1 MEPVHRYHP
10 IGREVAGV
18 VDPSPAHLLLGDELA
33 KSVLGTDAVHE
44 RHDPHLGRPGDLGE
58 PAHHRLDRPGL
69 RADERPRQVRHL
81 AQLLQGG
88 ETPFYPGVTLGV
100 PPYLQT
106 LAVDLLHPLLDL
118 FHSVDLHASAGEIGA
133 QDRAD
138 GAEAHDADDWFAH
151 VSPLRPLQSRHP
163 GPKVS
168 NVKGKMSMTTPPLA
182 RGRLLHHALLGP

>member
-18 VDPSPAHLLLGDELA
+18 VDHSPAHLLLGDELA

-44 RHDPHLGRPGDLGE
+44 RHDPHLVRPGD
-58 PAHHRLDRPGL
+58 P
-69 RADERPRQVRHL
+69 
-81 AQLLQGG
+81 
-88 ETPFYPGVTLGV
+88 
-100 PPYLQT
+100 
-106 LAVDLLHPLLDL
+106 
-118 FHSVDLHASAGEIGA
+118 
-133 QDRAD
+133 

-182 RGRLLHHALLGP
+182 RARLLHHALLGP